1 MSKIKNLTR
10 KKMAFTESEIAD
22 YTQILE
28 KHFWSKRRP
37 PLELRDKIREGQRF
51 TDQTIDLFF
60 VRPHWRRPEETVD
73 SPIARIRYV
82 RSRKMWQ
89 LYWIRGDGKW
99 HRYVPYPDAIT
110 LEEALRV
117 IEEDALC
124 CFFG

>member
-1 MSKIKNLTR
+1 
-10 KKMAFTESEIAD
+10 MAFSESEVAE
-22 YTQILE
+22 YTQTIE
-28 KHFWSKRRP
+28 KYFWSKRRP
-37 PLELRDKIREGQRF
+37 PLELRDKIRERQRF

-60 VRPHWRRPEETVD
+60 VRPQWRRPEETVD

-99 HRYVPYPDAIT
+99 HRYVPHPDALT

-117 IEEDALC
+117 VEEDAHC